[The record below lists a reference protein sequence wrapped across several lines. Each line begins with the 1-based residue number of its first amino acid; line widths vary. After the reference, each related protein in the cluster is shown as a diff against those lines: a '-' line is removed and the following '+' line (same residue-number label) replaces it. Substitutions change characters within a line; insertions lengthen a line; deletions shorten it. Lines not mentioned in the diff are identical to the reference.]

1 MVLSGRKI
9 NRYALVG
16 VSAGV
21 LALGGLA
28 PRSLAQDSPIQLDG
42 SSTVFPIS
50 EAMAEEFMAE
60 NTEMEVVVGVSGT
73 GGGFAKFLCW

>member
-1 MVLSGRKI
+1 MRW
-9 NRYALVG
+9 
-16 VSAGV
+16 SAYLRGV

-50 EAMAEEFMAE
+50 EAMAERIY
-60 NTEMEVVVGVSGT
+60 G
-73 GGGFAKFLCW
+73 